1 MRSTSDQELGSRI
14 GLVAGEKISFER
26 QLRGVLWSLCSCFR
40 NANLLVELKKG
51 TQENNVEWGKRMS
64 FTFVPGLKL
73 NYNRGATVQSIGF
86 QGERGRGVLLSSCF
100 EEVRLVDGSFMT

>member
-40 NANLLVELKKG
+40 NANLLVELKKERKK
-51 TQENNVEWGKRMS
+51 TMEWGKRMS

-73 NYNRGATVQSIGF
+73 NYREATVLSIGL
-86 QGERGRGVLLSSCF
+86 QGERGRGVFSSCF

>member
-14 GLVAGEKISFER
+14 RLVAGEDLFRAAASRSFMVTLFLFPECEPPGR
-26 QLRGVLWSLCSCFR
+26 V
-40 NANLLVELKKG
+40 KKG

-73 NYNRGATVQSIGF
+73 NYREATVLSIGL
-86 QGERGRGVLLSSCF
+86 QGERGRGVFSSCF